1 MSDLITPDLVLLDR
15 DLGGCTDSVIREL
28 AATVHRQ
35 GRARDADS
43 LAADALARE
52 AKNATGIPGG
62 IGIPHCRSEAVT
74 RATLVMA
81 RLAPPVDFG
90 AKDGPADVVFFI
102 AAPAGADQEHLKLL
116 SKLARS
122 LMKKPFVASLRAATT
137 PEEVVGIVDGALG
150 LGPVP
155 DDAARPAAG
164 GADPAAGGT
173 TTGASGSSAAT
184 APGTASSGTVA
195 SGTASSAPGTGGG
208 TSAAGADD
216 ASGETG
222 AAPLAEDP
230 QSPSTGAPGADPGTA
245 ASAGAVGGAAAA
257 SFVANG
263 SPEDR
268 TAGTGG
274 EQRGPRRLVAVTA
287 CPTGIAHTYMAADA
301 LANTAQE
308 MGVELQ
314 VETQGS
320 SGATR
325 LDPQV
330 IAKAE
335 AVIFA
340 TDVDV
345 RERTRFAGLPYIASA
360 VKRGIDEPREMIE
373 EALAAA
379 EDPRAPRVTGDG
391 TDTADALTGSEG
403 WGTRIRKAVMTGV
416 SYMIPF
422 VAAGG
427 LLMAIAFMI
436 ADPVEVAQQ
445 ADHILQSATLGNL
458 GDVSLS
464 MYLGAVLFK
473 IGNLAMSLLVPALAG
488 YIAYGLADRP
498 GIAPGFAAGLVA
510 NFMGAGFIGGIVGGL
525 LAGLCAYWLSLP
537 RLPRWLGSLMP
548 VVIIPL
554 LASLFAGGLLFLV
567 VGGPI
572 AAFMTWLTGLLSGM
586 SGASAV
592 ALGAVLGLMMCS
604 DLGGP
609 INKVAYSFAVAGLGT
624 ATATNSAPQEIMAA
638 VIAAG
643 MVPPLGLAL
652 ASTVLGRKYF
662 TAAERENGKT
672 SWLLGASFISE
683 GAIPFAAADPL
694 RVIPASM
701 VGGVVTGAMSMAFGV
716 ASAAPHGGVFILPV
730 IHGPGA
736 FLLSVVVGTLIT
748 GVLVTLLKRVGR
760 AKEHAG
766 EIPGVPQTQQ
776 SVGA

>member
-1 MSDLITPDLVLLDR
+1 MSDLITPELVLLDR
-15 DLGGCTDSVIREL
+15 DLGGSTDSAIREL
-28 AATVHRQ
+28 AATVHRE

-74 RATLVMA
+74 QATLVMA
-81 RLAPPVDFG
+81 RLAPAVDFG
-90 AKDGPADVVFFI
+90 AKDGPADIVFFI

-122 LMKKPFVASLRAATT
+122 LMKKPFVAALRAAGS

-150 LGPVP
+150 LSPVP
-155 DDAARPAAG
+155 DDAAARSGAAGTAPAAASDSVASATG
-164 GADPAAGGT
+164 TRAAGEAAGSERGT
-173 TTGASGSSAAT
+173 ASGSGHGARAEGSAPSGATAAGVAGAAGAAT
-184 APGTASSGTVA
+184 GGAAVGSPAGVGGA
-195 SGTASSAPGTGGG
+195 TASSARPG
-208 TSAAGADD
+208 D
-216 ASGETG
+216 
-222 AAPLAEDP
+222 
-230 QSPSTGAPGADPGTA
+230 
-245 ASAGAVGGAAAA
+245 GAAAA
-257 SFVANG
+257 A
-263 SPEDR
+263 P
-268 TAGTGG
+268 GTGTRPG
-274 EQRGPRRLVAVTA
+274 DAERGPRRLVAVTA
-287 CPTGIAHTYMAADA
+287 CPTGIAHTYMAADS
-301 LANTAQE
+301 LTNTAEE
-308 MGVELQ
+308 MGVDLQ

-330 IAKAE
+330 IAGAE

-360 VKRGIDEPREMIE
+360 VKRGIDEPREMIQ

-379 EDPRAPRVTGDG
+379 DDPHAPKVTGDG
-391 TDTADALTGSEG
+391 TEAAAALTGSEG

-436 ADPVEVAQQ
+436 ADPVLVAKE
-445 ADHILQSATLGNL
+445 ADNILKTATLGDL
-458 GDVSLS
+458 GDVSLG

-473 IGNLAMSLLVPALAG
+473 IGNLAISLLVPALAG

-525 LAGLCAYWLSLP
+525 LAGVCAYWLTLP

-554 LASLFAGGLLFLV
+554 LASLFAGGLLLLLI
-567 VGGPI
+567 GGPI

-609 INKVAYSFAVAGLGT
+609 INKVAYSFAVAGLGAAT
-624 ATATNSAPQEIMAA
+624 ATATAPQEIMAT

-701 VGGVVTGAMSMAFGV
+701 VGGVVTGAMTMAFGV
-716 ASAAPHGGVFILPV
+716 TSPAPHGGFFILPV
-730 IHGPGA
+730 VDGRIA
-736 FLLSVVVGTLIT
+736 FIGSVLVGTVIT
-748 GVLVTLLKRVGR
+748 AVLVTLLKRVGGVEKR
-760 AKEHAG
+760 VG
-766 EIPGVPQTQQ
+766 EVPGIPQTQQ
-776 SVGA
+776 SVEA

>member
-1 MSDLITPDLVLLDR
+1 MSDLINTGLVLLDR
-15 DLGGCTDSVIREL
+15 DLGGSTDSVIRAL
-28 AATVHRQ
+28 AATVHAE
-35 GRARDADS
+35 GRAEDTDS

-74 RATLVMA
+74 QATLVMA
-81 RLAPPVDFG
+81 RLAPAVDFG
-90 AKDGPADVVFFI
+90 AKDGPADIVFFI

-122 LMKKPFVASLRAATT
+122 LMKKPFVASLRAAQS
-137 PEEVVGIVDGALG
+137 PQEVVDIVDRALG
-150 LGPVP
+150 LAPP
-155 DDAARPAAG
+155 ADDAAPATAAGTSGEGAAAAQGTGAPAAAG
-164 GADPAAGGT
+164 STAAAAAGT
-173 TTGASGSSAAT
+173 PATGAAGTSAVGSNAAGTSGA
-184 APGTASSGTVA
+184 
-195 SGTASSAPGTGGG
+195 G
-208 TSAAGADD
+208 TSAAGTA
-216 ASGETG
+216 AETG
-222 AAPLAEDP
+222 TAPA
-230 QSPSTGAPGADPGTA
+230 
-245 ASAGAVGGAAAA
+245 
-257 SFVANG
+257 
-263 SPEDR
+263 
-268 TAGTGG
+268 
-274 EQRGPRRLVAVTA
+274 GPRHIVAVTA

-301 LANTAQE
+301 LTNAAEE
-308 MGVELQ
+308 MGVDLQ

-325 LDPQV
+325 LDAAV
-330 IAKAE
+330 IASAE

-379 EDPRAPRVTGDG
+379 DDPRAPKVTGDG
-391 TDTADALTGSEG
+391 SDAAAAVTGSEG
-403 WGTRIRKAVMTGV
+403 WGSRIRKAVMTGV

-436 ADPVEVAQQ
+436 ADPVLVAQQ
-445 ADHILQSATLGNL
+445 ADDILGTATLGNL

-473 IGNLAMSLLVPALAG
+473 IGNLAISLLVPALAG

-525 LAGLCAYWLSLP
+525 LAGLCAYWLTLP
-537 RLPRWLGSLMP
+537 KLPRWLGSLMP

-567 VGGPI
+567 IGGPI
-572 AAFMTWLTGLLSGM
+572 AMFMTWLTSVLAGM

-592 ALGAVLGLMMCS
+592 TLGAVLGLMMCS

-609 INKVAYSFAVAGLGT
+609 INKVAYSFAVAGLGA
-624 ATATNSAPQEIMAA
+624 ATATNTAPQEIMAT
-638 VIAAG
+638 VIASG

-652 ASTVLGRKYF
+652 ASTVLGRRYF

-701 VGGVVTGAMSMAFGV
+701 LGGVVTGAMTMAFGV
-716 ASAAPHGGVFILPV
+716 TSAAPHGGIWILPV
-730 IHGPGA
+730 IDGRLA
-736 FLLSVVVGTLIT
+736 FVASILVGTVIT
-748 GVLVTLLKRVGR
+748 GVVVTVLKRFGHVEKSVG
-760 AKEHAG
+760 EV
-766 EIPGVPQTQQ
+766 PGVPQTKQT
-776 SVGA
+776 VEV

>member
-1 MSDLITPDLVLLDR
+1 MSDLINTGLVLLDR
-15 DLGGCTDSVIREL
+15 DLGGSTDSVIRAL
-28 AATVHRQ
+28 AATVHAE
-35 GRARDADS
+35 GRAEDTDS

-74 RATLVMA
+74 QATLVMA
-81 RLAPPVDFG
+81 RLAPAVDFG
-90 AKDGPADVVFFI
+90 AKDGPADIVFFI

-122 LMKKPFVASLRAATT
+122 LMKKPFVASLRAAQS
-137 PEEVVGIVDGALG
+137 PQEIVDIVDRALG
-150 LGPVP
+150 LAPP
-155 DDAARPAAG
+155 ADDAA
-164 GADPAAGGT
+164 
-173 TTGASGSSAAT
+173 AAT
-184 APGTASSGTVA
+184 AAGTSGEGA
-195 SGTASSAPGTGGG
+195 AAAQGTGAPAAAGSTAAAAAGTPATGAAGTSAVGSNAAGTSGAG
-208 TSAAGADD
+208 TSAAG
-216 ASGETG
+216 
-222 AAPLAEDP
+222 
-230 QSPSTGAPGADPGTA
+230 TA
-245 ASAGAVGGAAAA
+245 AAGTGAAAA
-257 SFVANG
+257 ETG
-263 SPEDR
+263 
-268 TAGTGG
+268 TAPA
-274 EQRGPRRLVAVTA
+274 GPRHIVAVTA

-301 LANTAQE
+301 LTNAAEE
-308 MGVELQ
+308 MGVDLQ

-325 LDPQV
+325 LDAAV
-330 IAKAE
+330 IASAE

-379 EDPRAPRVTGDG
+379 DDPRAPKVTGDG
-391 TDTADALTGSEG
+391 SDAAAAVTGSEG
-403 WGTRIRKAVMTGV
+403 WGSRIRKAVMTGV

-436 ADPVEVAQQ
+436 ADPVLVAQQ
-445 ADHILQSATLGNL
+445 ADDILGTATLGNL

-473 IGNLAMSLLVPALAG
+473 IGNLAISLLVPALAG

-525 LAGLCAYWLSLP
+525 LAGLCAYWLTLP
-537 RLPRWLGSLMP
+537 KLPRWLGSLMP

-567 VGGPI
+567 IGGPI
-572 AAFMTWLTGLLSGM
+572 AMFMTWLTSVLAGM

-592 ALGAVLGLMMCS
+592 TLGAVLGLMMCS

-609 INKVAYSFAVAGLGT
+609 INKVAYSFAVAGLGA
-624 ATATNSAPQEIMAA
+624 ATATNTAPQEIMAT
-638 VIAAG
+638 VIASG

-652 ASTVLGRKYF
+652 ASTVLGRRYF

-701 VGGVVTGAMSMAFGV
+701 LGGVVTGAMTMAFGV
-716 ASAAPHGGVFILPV
+716 TSAAPHGGIWILPV
-730 IHGPGA
+730 IDGRLA
-736 FLLSVVVGTLIT
+736 FVASILVGTVIT
-748 GVLVTLLKRVGR
+748 GVVVTVLKRFGHVEKSVG
-760 AKEHAG
+760 EV
-766 EIPGVPQTQQ
+766 PGVPQTKQT
-776 SVGA
+776 VEV

>member
-1 MSDLITPDLVLLDR
+1 MSDLINTGLVLLDR
-15 DLGGCTDSVIREL
+15 DLGGSTDSVIRAL
-28 AATVHRQ
+28 AATVHAE
-35 GRARDADS
+35 GRAEDTDS

-74 RATLVMA
+74 QATLVMA
-81 RLAPPVDFG
+81 RLAPAVDFG
-90 AKDGPADVVFFI
+90 AKDGPADIVFFI

-122 LMKKPFVASLRAATT
+122 LMKKPFVASLRAAQS
-137 PEEVVGIVDGALG
+137 PQEIVDIVDRALG
-150 LGPVP
+150 LAPP
-155 DDAARPAAG
+155 ADDAA
-164 GADPAAGGT
+164 
-173 TTGASGSSAAT
+173 AAT
-184 APGTASSGTVA
+184 AADTSGEGA
-195 SGTASSAPGTGGG
+195 AAAQGTGAPAAAGSTAAAAAGTPATGAAGTSAVGSNAAGTSGAG
-208 TSAAGADD
+208 TSAAG
-216 ASGETG
+216 
-222 AAPLAEDP
+222 
-230 QSPSTGAPGADPGTA
+230 TA
-245 ASAGAVGGAAAA
+245 AAGTGAAAA
-257 SFVANG
+257 ETG
-263 SPEDR
+263 
-268 TAGTGG
+268 TAPA
-274 EQRGPRRLVAVTA
+274 GPRHIVAVTA

-301 LANTAQE
+301 LTNAAEE
-308 MGVELQ
+308 MGVDLQ

-325 LDPQV
+325 LDAQV
-330 IAKAE
+330 IAQAE

-379 EDPRAPRVTGDG
+379 DDPRAPKVTGDG
-391 TDTADALTGSEG
+391 SDAAAAVTGSEG
-403 WGTRIRKAVMTGV
+403 WGSRIRKAVMTGV

-436 ADPVEVAQQ
+436 ADPVLVAQQ
-445 ADHILQSATLGNL
+445 ADDILGTATLGNL

-473 IGNLAMSLLVPALAG
+473 IGNLAISLLVPALAG

-525 LAGLCAYWLSLP
+525 LAGLCAYWLTLP
-537 RLPRWLGSLMP
+537 KLPRWLGSLMP

-567 VGGPI
+567 IGGPI
-572 AAFMTWLTGLLSGM
+572 AMFMTWLTSVLAGM

-592 ALGAVLGLMMCS
+592 TLGAVLGLMMCS

-609 INKVAYSFAVAGLGT
+609 INKVAYSFAVAGLGA
-624 ATATNSAPQEIMAA
+624 ATATNTAPQEIMAT
-638 VIAAG
+638 VIASG

-652 ASTVLGRKYF
+652 ASTVLGRRYF

-701 VGGVVTGAMSMAFGV
+701 LGGVVTGAMTMAFGV
-716 ASAAPHGGVFILPV
+716 TSAAPHGGIWILPV
-730 IHGPGA
+730 IDGRLA
-736 FLLSVVVGTLIT
+736 FVASILVGTVIT
-748 GVLVTLLKRVGR
+748 GVVVTVLKRFGHVEKSVG
-760 AKEHAG
+760 EV
-766 EIPGVPQTQQ
+766 PGVPQTKQT
-776 SVGA
+776 VEV

>member
-15 DLGGCTDSVIREL
+15 DLGGSTDSVIREL

-122 LMKKPFVASLRAATT
+122 LMKKPFVASLRAAAT

-155 DDAARPAAG
+155 DDASRPAAG

-195 SGTASSAPGTGGG
+195 SGTASSAPL
-208 TSAAGADD
+208 AG
-216 ASGETG
+216 
-222 AAPLAEDP
+222 DP

-330 IAKAE
+330 IAQAE

-403 WGTRIRKAVMTGV
+403 WGSRIRKAVMTGV

-436 ADPVEVAQQ
+436 ADPVLVAQQ
-445 ADHILQSATLGNL
+445 ADDILGTATLGNL
-458 GDVSLS
+458 GDVSLG

-473 IGNLAMSLLVPALAG
+473 IGNLAISLLVPALAG

-525 LAGLCAYWLSLP
+525 LAGLCAYWLTLP
-537 RLPRWLGSLMP
+537 KLPRWLGSLMP

-567 VGGPI
+567 IGGPI
-572 AAFMTWLTGLLSGM
+572 AMFMTWLTSVLAGM

-592 ALGAVLGLMMCS
+592 TLGAVLGLMMCS

-609 INKVAYSFAVAGLGT
+609 INKVAYSFAVAGLGA
-624 ATATNSAPQEIMAA
+624 ATATNTAPQEIMAT
-638 VIAAG
+638 VIASG

-652 ASTVLGRKYF
+652 ASTVLGRRYF

-701 VGGVVTGAMSMAFGV
+701 LGGVVTGAMTMAFGV
-716 ASAAPHGGVFILPV
+716 TSAAPHGGIWILPV
-730 IHGPGA
+730 IDGRLA
-736 FLLSVVVGTLIT
+736 FVASILVGTVIT
-748 GVLVTLLKRVGR
+748 GVVVTVLKRFGHVEKSVG
-760 AKEHAG
+760 EV
-766 EIPGVPQTQQ
+766 PGVPQTKQT
-776 SVGA
+776 VEV

>member
-15 DLGGCTDSVIREL
+15 DLGGSTDSVIREL

-122 LMKKPFVASLRAATT
+122 LMKKPFVASLRAAAT

-155 DDAARPAAG
+155 DDASRPAAG
-164 GADPAAGGT
+164 GADPAAGG

-195 SGTASSAPGTGGG
+195 SGTASSAPL
-208 TSAAGADD
+208 AG
-216 ASGETG
+216 
-222 AAPLAEDP
+222 DP

-330 IAKAE
+330 IAQAE

-445 ADHILQSATLGNL
+445 ADHILQSATPGNL

-473 IGNLAMSLLVPALAG
+473 TGNLAMSLLVPALAG

>member
-15 DLGGCTDSVIREL
+15 DLGGSTDSVIREL

-122 LMKKPFVASLRAATT
+122 LMKKPFVASLRAAAT

-155 DDAARPAAG
+155 DDASRPAAG

-195 SGTASSAPGTGGG
+195 SGTASSAPL
-208 TSAAGADD
+208 AG
-216 ASGETG
+216 
-222 AAPLAEDP
+222 DP

-330 IAKAE
+330 IAQAE

-403 WGTRIRKAVMTGV
+403 WGSRIRKAVMTGV

-436 ADPVEVAQQ
+436 ADPVLVAQQ
-445 ADHILQSATLGNL
+445 ADDILGTATLGNL
-458 GDVSLS
+458 GDVSLG

-473 IGNLAMSLLVPALAG
+473 IGNLAISLLVPALAG

-525 LAGLCAYWLSLP
+525 LAGLCAYWLTLP
-537 RLPRWLGSLMP
+537 KLPRWLGSLMP

-567 VGGPI
+567 IGGPI
-572 AAFMTWLTGLLSGM
+572 AMFMTWLTSVLAGM

-592 ALGAVLGLMMCS
+592 TLGAVLGLMMCS

-609 INKVAYSFAVAGLGT
+609 INKVAYSFAVAGLGA
-624 ATATNSAPQEIMAA
+624 ATATNTAPQEIMAT
-638 VIAAG
+638 VIASG

-701 VGGVVTGAMSMAFGV
+701 LGGVVTGAMTMAFGV
-716 ASAAPHGGVFILPV
+716 TSAAPHGGIWILPV
-730 IHGPGA
+730 IDGRLA
-736 FLLSVVVGTLIT
+736 FVASILVGTVIT
-748 GVLVTLLKRVGR
+748 GVVVTVLKRFGHVEKSVG
-760 AKEHAG
+760 EV
-766 EIPGVPQTQQ
+766 PGVPQTKQT
-776 SVGA
+776 VEV

>member
-15 DLGGCTDSVIREL
+15 DLGGSTDSVIREL

-52 AKNATGIPGG
+52 AKNDTGIPGG

-122 LMKKPFVASLRAATT
+122 LMKKPFVASLRAAAT

-155 DDAARPAAG
+155 DDASRPAAG

-195 SGTASSAPGTGGG
+195 SGTASSAPL
-208 TSAAGADD
+208 AG
-216 ASGETG
+216 
-222 AAPLAEDP
+222 DP

-330 IAKAE
+330 IAQAE

-373 EALAAA
+373 EALAAVD
-379 EDPRAPRVTGDG
+379 DPRAPKVTGDG
-391 TDTADALTGSEG
+391 SDAAAAVTGSEG
-403 WGTRIRKAVMTGV
+403 WGSRIRKAVMTGV

-436 ADPVEVAQQ
+436 ADPVLVAQQ
-445 ADHILQSATLGNL
+445 ADDILGTATLGNL
-458 GDVSLS
+458 GDVSLG

-473 IGNLAMSLLVPALAG
+473 IGNLAISLLVPALAG

-525 LAGLCAYWLSLP
+525 LAGLCAYWLTLP
-537 RLPRWLGSLMP
+537 KLPRWLGSLMP

-567 VGGPI
+567 IGGPI
-572 AAFMTWLTGLLSGM
+572 AMFMTWLTSVLAGM

-592 ALGAVLGLMMCS
+592 TLGAVLGLMMCS

-609 INKVAYSFAVAGLGT
+609 INKVAYSFAVAGLGA
-624 ATATNSAPQEIMAA
+624 ATATNTAPQEIMAT
-638 VIAAG
+638 VIASG

-652 ASTVLGRKYF
+652 ASTVLGRRYF

-701 VGGVVTGAMSMAFGV
+701 LGGVVTGAMTMAFGV
-716 ASAAPHGGVFILPV
+716 TSAAPHGGIWILPV
-730 IHGPGA
+730 IDGRLA
-736 FLLSVVVGTLIT
+736 FVASILVGTVIT
-748 GVLVTLLKRVGR
+748 GVVVTVLKRFGHVEKSVG
-760 AKEHAG
+760 EV
-766 EIPGVPQTQQ
+766 PGVPQTKQT
-776 SVGA
+776 VEV

>member
-1 MSDLITPDLVLLDR
+1 MSDLINTGLVLLDR
-15 DLGGCTDSVIREL
+15 DLGGSTDSVIRAL
-28 AATVHRQ
+28 AATVHAE
-35 GRARDADS
+35 GRAKDTDS

-74 RATLVMA
+74 QATLVMA
-81 RLAPPVDFG
+81 RLAPAVDFG
-90 AKDGPADVVFFI
+90 AKDGPADIVFFI

-122 LMKKPFVASLRAATT
+122 LMKKPFVASLRAAQS
-137 PEEVVGIVDGALG
+137 PQEVVDIVDRALG
-150 LGPVP
+150 LAPP
-155 DDAARPAAG
+155 ADDAAPATAAGTSGEGAAAAQGTGAPAAAG
-164 GADPAAGGT
+164 STAAAAAGT
-173 TTGASGSSAAT
+173 PATGAAGTSAVGSNAAGTSGA
-184 APGTASSGTVA
+184 
-195 SGTASSAPGTGGG
+195 G
-208 TSAAGADD
+208 TSAAG
-216 ASGETG
+216 
-222 AAPLAEDP
+222 
-230 QSPSTGAPGADPGTA
+230 TA
-245 ASAGAVGGAAAA
+245 AAGTGAAAA
-257 SFVANG
+257 ETG
-263 SPEDR
+263 
-268 TAGTGG
+268 TAPA
-274 EQRGPRRLVAVTA
+274 GPRHIVAVTA

-301 LANTAQE
+301 LSNTAEE
-308 MGVELQ
+308 MGVDLQ

-325 LDPQV
+325 LNPAV
-330 IAKAE
+330 IASAE

-379 EDPRAPRVTGDG
+379 DDPRAPKVTGDG
-391 TDTADALTGSEG
+391 SDAAAAVTGSEG
-403 WGTRIRKAVMTGV
+403 WGSRIRKAVMTGV

-436 ADPVEVAQQ
+436 ADPVLVAQQ
-445 ADHILQSATLGNL
+445 ADDILGTATLGNL
-458 GDVSLS
+458 GDVSLG

-473 IGNLAMSLLVPALAG
+473 IGNLAISLLVPALAG

-525 LAGLCAYWLSLP
+525 LAGLCAYWLTLP
-537 RLPRWLGSLMP
+537 KLPRWLGSLMP

-567 VGGPI
+567 IGGPI
-572 AAFMTWLTGLLSGM
+572 AMFMTWLTSVLAGM

-592 ALGAVLGLMMCS
+592 TLGAVLGLMMCS

-609 INKVAYSFAVAGLGT
+609 INKVAYSFAVAGLGA
-624 ATATNSAPQEIMAA
+624 ATATNTAPQEIMAT
-638 VIAAG
+638 VIASG

-701 VGGVVTGAMSMAFGV
+701 LGGVVTGAMTMAFGV
-716 ASAAPHGGVFILPV
+716 TSAAPHGGIWILPV
-730 IHGPGA
+730 IDGRLA
-736 FLLSVVVGTLIT
+736 FVASILVGTVIT
-748 GVLVTLLKRVGR
+748 GVVVTVLKRFGHVEKSVG
-760 AKEHAG
+760 EV
-766 EIPGVPQTQQ
+766 PGVPQTKQT
-776 SVGA
+776 VEV

>member
-1 MSDLITPDLVLLDR
+1 MSDLINTGLVLLDR
-15 DLGGCTDSVIREL
+15 DLGGSTDSVIRAL
-28 AATVHRQ
+28 AATVHAE
-35 GRARDADS
+35 GRAKDTDS

-74 RATLVMA
+74 QATLVMA
-81 RLAPPVDFG
+81 RLAPAVDFG
-90 AKDGPADVVFFI
+90 AKDGPADIVFFI

-122 LMKKPFVASLRAATT
+122 LMKKPFVASLRAAQS
-137 PEEVVGIVDGALG
+137 PQEVVDIVDRALG
-150 LGPVP
+150 LAPP
-155 DDAARPAAG
+155 ADDAAPATAAGTSGEGAAAAQGTGAPAAAG
-164 GADPAAGGT
+164 STAAAAAGT
-173 TTGASGSSAAT
+173 PATGAAGTSAVGSNAAGTSGA
-184 APGTASSGTVA
+184 
-195 SGTASSAPGTGGG
+195 G
-208 TSAAGADD
+208 TSAAG
-216 ASGETG
+216 
-222 AAPLAEDP
+222 
-230 QSPSTGAPGADPGTA
+230 TA
-245 ASAGAVGGAAAA
+245 AAGTGAAAA
-257 SFVANG
+257 ETG
-263 SPEDR
+263 
-268 TAGTGG
+268 TAPA
-274 EQRGPRRLVAVTA
+274 GPRHIVAVTA

-301 LANTAQE
+301 LTNAAEE
-308 MGVELQ
+308 MGVDLQ

-325 LDPQV
+325 LNPAV
-330 IAKAE
+330 IASAE

-379 EDPRAPRVTGDG
+379 DDPRAPKVTGDG
-391 TDTADALTGSEG
+391 TDAAAAVTGSEG
-403 WGTRIRKAVMTGV
+403 WGSRIRKAVMTGV

-436 ADPVEVAQQ
+436 ADPVLVAQQ
-445 ADHILQSATLGNL
+445 ADDILGTATLGNL
-458 GDVSLS
+458 GDVSLG

-473 IGNLAMSLLVPALAG
+473 IGNLAISLLVPALAG

-525 LAGLCAYWLSLP
+525 LAGLCAYWLTLP
-537 RLPRWLGSLMP
+537 KLPRWLGSLMP

-567 VGGPI
+567 IGGPI
-572 AAFMTWLTGLLSGM
+572 AMFMTWLTSVLAGM

-592 ALGAVLGLMMCS
+592 TLGAVLGLMMCS

-609 INKVAYSFAVAGLGT
+609 INKVAYSFAVAGLGA
-624 ATATNSAPQEIMAA
+624 ATATNTAPQEIMAT
-638 VIAAG
+638 VIASG

-652 ASTVLGRKYF
+652 ASTVLGRRYF

-701 VGGVVTGAMSMAFGV
+701 LGGVVTGAMTMAFGV
-716 ASAAPHGGVFILPV
+716 TSAAPHGGIWILPV
-730 IHGPGA
+730 IDGRLA
-736 FLLSVVVGTLIT
+736 FVASILVGTVIT
-748 GVLVTLLKRVGR
+748 GVVVTVLKRFGHVEKSVG
-760 AKEHAG
+760 EV
-766 EIPGVPQTQQ
+766 PGVPQTKQT
-776 SVGA
+776 VEV

>member
-15 DLGGCTDSVIREL
+15 DLGGSTDSVIREL

-122 LMKKPFVASLRAATT
+122 LMKKPFVASLRAAAT

-155 DDAARPAAG
+155 DDASRPAAG
-164 GADPAAGGT
+164 GADPAAGG

-195 SGTASSAPGTGGG
+195 SGTASSAPL
-208 TSAAGADD
+208 AG
-216 ASGETG
+216 
-222 AAPLAEDP
+222 DP
-230 QSPSTGAPGADPGTA
+230 RSPSTGAPGANPGTA

-330 IAKAE
+330 IAQAE

-473 IGNLAMSLLVPALAG
+473 TGNLAMSLLVPALAG

-609 INKVAYSFAVAGLGT
+609 INKVAYSFAVAGLG
-624 ATATNSAPQEIMAA
+624 TATNSAPQEIMAA

>member
-1 MSDLITPDLVLLDR
+1 MSDLINPGLVLLDR
-15 DLGGCTDSVIREL
+15 DLGESTESVIRAL
-28 AATVHRQ
+28 AATVHRE
-35 GRARDADS
+35 GRASTADS

-74 RATLVMA
+74 QATLVMA
-81 RLAPPVDFG
+81 RLAPAVDFG
-90 AKDGPADVVFFI
+90 AKDGPADIVFFI

-122 LMKKPFVASLRAATT
+122 LMKKPFVASLRAAQS
-137 PEEVVGIVDGALG
+137 PEEVVDIVDTALG
-150 LGPVP
+150 LAPQP
-155 DDAARPAAG
+155 DDAAAA
-164 GADPAAGGT
+164 PTAATGT
-173 TTGASGSSAAT
+173 AATGSSAAT
-184 APGTASSGTVA
+184 GPAA
-195 SGTASSAPGTGGG
+195 TGADG
-208 TSAAGADD
+208 SAA
-216 ASGETG
+216 TG
-222 AAPLAEDP
+222 
-230 QSPSTGAPGADPGTA
+230 T
-245 ASAGAVGGAAAA
+245 GGAAAGAAVAGA
-257 SFVANG
+257 SGATAASN
-263 SPEDR
+263 
-268 TAGTGG
+268 AGTQAPTGTHAPLTESATSTAPDDAG
-274 EQRGPRRLVAVTA
+274 ARGPRRLVAVTA

-308 MGVELQ
+308 MGVDLQ

-325 LDPQV
+325 LDPAV
-330 IAKAE
+330 IGQAE

-345 RERTRFAGLPYIASA
+345 RERSRFAGLPYIASA
-360 VKRGIDEPREMIE
+360 VKRGIDEPREMIQ
-373 EALAAA
+373 EALEAAD
-379 EDPRAPRVTGDG
+379 DPQAPKVTGDG
-391 TDTADALTGSEG
+391 GEISAAVTGSEG

-436 ADPVEVAQQ
+436 ADPVLVAQQ
-445 ADHILQSATLGNL
+445 ADDILATTTLGNL
-458 GDVSLS
+458 GDVSLA

-473 IGNLAMSLLVPALAG
+473 TGNLAISLLVPALAG

-525 LAGLCAYWLSLP
+525 LAGICAYWLTLP

-554 LASLFAGGLLFLV
+554 LATLFAGGLLFLLI
-567 VGGPI
+567 GGPI
-572 AAFMTWLTGLLSGM
+572 AAFMTWLTSLLAGM
-586 SGASAV
+586 SDASAV

-609 INKVAYSFAVAGLGT
+609 INKVAYSFAVAGLGA
-624 ATATNSAPQEIMAA
+624 ATVTNTAPQEIMAT

-643 MVPPLGLAL
+643 MVPPLGMAL

-662 TAAERENGKT
+662 SAAERENGKT

-701 VGGVVTGAMSMAFGV
+701 AGGVITGALTMAWGV
-716 ASAAPHGGVFILPV
+716 TSAAPHGGIWILPV
-730 IHGPGA
+730 VDGRWGFVAAILAGT
-736 FLLSVVVGTLIT
+736 VVTA
-748 GVLVTLLKRVGR
+748 VLVTLFKRIGNVQKHVG
-760 AKEHAG
+760 EV
-766 EIPGVPQTQQ
+766 PGVPQTQQ
-776 SVGA
+776 TVEV

>member
-15 DLGGCTDSVIREL
+15 DLGGSTDSVIREL

-184 APGTASSGTVA
+184 APGTA
-195 SGTASSAPGTGGG
+195 
-208 TSAAGADD
+208 
-216 ASGETG
+216 
-222 AAPLAEDP
+222 
-230 QSPSTGAPGADPGTA
+230 

-330 IAKAE
+330 IAQAE

-445 ADHILQSATLGNL
+445 ADHILQTATLGNL

-473 IGNLAMSLLVPALAG
+473 TGNLAMSLLVPALAG

>member
-1 MSDLITPDLVLLDR
+1 MSDLINTGLVLLDR
-15 DLGGCTDSVIREL
+15 DLGGSTDSVIRAL
-28 AATVHRQ
+28 AATVHAE
-35 GRARDADS
+35 GRAKDTDS

-74 RATLVMA
+74 QATLVMA
-81 RLAPPVDFG
+81 RLAPAVDFG
-90 AKDGPADVVFFI
+90 AKDGPADIVFFI

-122 LMKKPFVASLRAATT
+122 LMKKPFVASLRAAQS
-137 PEEVVGIVDGALG
+137 PQEVVDIVDRALG
-150 LGPVP
+150 LAPP
-155 DDAARPAAG
+155 ADDAAPATAAGTSGEGAAAAQGTGAPAAAG
-164 GADPAAGGT
+164 STAAAAAGT
-173 TTGASGSSAAT
+173 PATGAAGTSAVGSNAAGTSGA
-184 APGTASSGTVA
+184 
-195 SGTASSAPGTGGG
+195 G
-208 TSAAGADD
+208 TSAAG
-216 ASGETG
+216 
-222 AAPLAEDP
+222 
-230 QSPSTGAPGADPGTA
+230 TA
-245 ASAGAVGGAAAA
+245 AAGTGAAAA
-257 SFVANG
+257 ETG
-263 SPEDR
+263 
-268 TAGTGG
+268 TAPA
-274 EQRGPRRLVAVTA
+274 GPRHIVAVTA

-301 LANTAQE
+301 LSNTAEE
-308 MGVELQ
+308 MGVDLQ

-325 LDPQV
+325 LNPAV
-330 IAKAE
+330 IASAE

-379 EDPRAPRVTGDG
+379 DDPRAPKVTGDG
-391 TDTADALTGSEG
+391 TDAAAAVTGSEG
-403 WGTRIRKAVMTGV
+403 WGSRIRKAVMTGV

-436 ADPVEVAQQ
+436 ADPVLVAQQ
-445 ADHILQSATLGNL
+445 ADDILGTATLGNL
-458 GDVSLS
+458 GDVSLG

-473 IGNLAMSLLVPALAG
+473 IGNLAISLLVPALAG

-525 LAGLCAYWLSLP
+525 LAGLCAYWLTLP
-537 RLPRWLGSLMP
+537 KLPRWLGSLMP

-567 VGGPI
+567 IGGPI
-572 AAFMTWLTGLLSGM
+572 AMFMTWLTSVLAGM

-592 ALGAVLGLMMCS
+592 TLGAVLGLMMCS

-609 INKVAYSFAVAGLGT
+609 INKVAYSFAVAGLGA
-624 ATATNSAPQEIMAA
+624 ATATNTAPQEIMAT
-638 VIAAG
+638 VIASG

-652 ASTVLGRKYF
+652 ASTVLGRRYF

-701 VGGVVTGAMSMAFGV
+701 LGGVVTGAMTMAFGV
-716 ASAAPHGGVFILPV
+716 TSAAPHGGIWILPV
-730 IHGPGA
+730 IDGRLA
-736 FLLSVVVGTLIT
+736 FVASILVGTVIT
-748 GVLVTLLKRVGR
+748 GVVVTVLKRFGHVEKSVG
-760 AKEHAG
+760 EV
-766 EIPGVPQTQQ
+766 PGVPQTKQT
-776 SVGA
+776 VEV

>member
-1 MSDLITPDLVLLDR
+1 MSDLINPGLVLLDR
-15 DLGGCTDSVIREL
+15 DLGGSTDSVIRAL
-28 AATVHRQ
+28 AATVHAE
-35 GRARDADS
+35 GRARDTDS

-74 RATLVMA
+74 EATLVMA
-81 RLAPPVDFG
+81 RLARAVDFG
-90 AKDGPADVVFFI
+90 AKDGPADIVFFI

-122 LMKKPFVASLRAATT
+122 LMKKPFVASLRAAQT
-137 PEEVVGIVDGALG
+137 PQEVVDIVDRALG
-150 LGPVP
+150 LAPPAEEASADTTASTAGSG
-155 DDAARPAAG
+155 DAAGSAGSTAAG
-164 GADPAAGGT
+164 TAQAGAGAAAG
-173 TTGASGSSAAT
+173 
-184 APGTASSGTVA
+184 
-195 SGTASSAPGTGGG
+195 
-208 TSAAGADD
+208 
-216 ASGETG
+216 TG
-222 AAPLAEDP
+222 AAAGVA
-230 QSPSTGAPGADPGTA
+230 GAGAAAGTA
-245 ASAGAVGGAAAA
+245 ASAGETATTAVPDTAAAA
-257 SFVANG
+257 S
-263 SPEDR
+263 
-268 TAGTGG
+268 GT
-274 EQRGPRRLVAVTA
+274 RRLVAVTA

-301 LANTAQE
+301 LTNTAEE
-308 MGVELQ
+308 MGVDLQ

-325 LDPQV
+325 LDPKV
-330 IAKAE
+330 IADAE

-345 RERTRFAGLPYIASA
+345 RDRSRFAGLPYIASA
-360 VKRGIDEPREMIE
+360 VKRGIDEPREMIQ
-373 EALAAA
+373 EAIAAA
-379 EDPRAPRVTGDG
+379 DDPRAPQVIGDG
-391 TDTADALTGSEG
+391 SQADAGMTGSEG

-427 LLMAIAFMI
+427 LLMAIAFII
-436 ADPVEVAQQ
+436 ADPVRVAQQ
-445 ADHILQSATLGNL
+445 ADDILGTVTLGNL

-473 IGNLAMSLLVPALAG
+473 IGNLSMSLLVPALAG

-498 GIAPGFAAGLVA
+498 GIAPGFTAGLVA

-525 LAGLCAYWLSLP
+525 LAGLCAYWLTLP
-537 RLPRWLGSLMP
+537 KLPRWLGSLMP

-554 LASLFAGGLLFLV
+554 LASLFAGGLLLLFI
-567 VGGPI
+567 GGPI

-609 INKVAYSFAVAGLGT
+609 INKVAYSFAVAGLGA
-624 ATATNSAPQEIMAA
+624 ATATNTAPQEIMAA
-638 VIAAG
+638 VIASG
-643 MVPPLGLAL
+643 MVAPLGLAL

-694 RVIPASM
+694 RVIPSTM
-701 VGGVVTGAMSMAFGV
+701 LGGAVTGALCMAFGV
-716 ASAAPHGGVFILPV
+716 TSAAPHGGIWILPV
-730 IHGPGA
+730 IGNPLA
-736 FLLSVVVGTLIT
+736 FVASILVGTVVT
-748 GVLVTLLKRVGR
+748 GVVVTLLKRVGNVKQHV
-760 AKEHAG
+760 ADV
-766 EIPGVPQTQQ
+766 PGVPQTKQT
-776 SVGA
+776 VEA

>member
-1 MSDLITPDLVLLDR
+1 MSDLINTGLVLLDR
-15 DLGGCTDSVIREL
+15 DLGGSTDSVIRAL
-28 AATVHRQ
+28 AATVHAE
-35 GRARDADS
+35 GRAKDTDS

-74 RATLVMA
+74 QATLVMA
-81 RLAPPVDFG
+81 RLAPAVDFG
-90 AKDGPADVVFFI
+90 AKDGPADIVFFI

-122 LMKKPFVASLRAATT
+122 LMKKPFVASLRAAQS
-137 PEEVVGIVDGALG
+137 PQEVVDIVDRALG
-150 LGPVP
+150 LAPP
-155 DDAARPAAG
+155 ADDAAPATAAGTSGEGAAAAQGTGAPAAAG
-164 GADPAAGGT
+164 STAAAAAGT
-173 TTGASGSSAAT
+173 PATGAAGTSAVGSNAAGTSGA
-184 APGTASSGTVA
+184 
-195 SGTASSAPGTGGG
+195 G
-208 TSAAGADD
+208 TSAAG
-216 ASGETG
+216 
-222 AAPLAEDP
+222 
-230 QSPSTGAPGADPGTA
+230 TA
-245 ASAGAVGGAAAA
+245 AAGTGAAAA
-257 SFVANG
+257 ETG
-263 SPEDR
+263 
-268 TAGTGG
+268 TAPA
-274 EQRGPRRLVAVTA
+274 GPRHIVAVTA

-301 LANTAQE
+301 LSNTAEE
-308 MGVELQ
+308 MGVDLQ

-325 LDPQV
+325 LNPAV
-330 IAKAE
+330 IASAE

-379 EDPRAPRVTGDG
+379 DDPRAPKVTGDG
-391 TDTADALTGSEG
+391 TDAAAAVTGSEG
-403 WGTRIRKAVMTGV
+403 WGSRIRKAVMTGV

-436 ADPVEVAQQ
+436 ADPVLVAQQ
-445 ADHILQSATLGNL
+445 ADDILGTATLGNL
-458 GDVSLS
+458 GDVSLG

-473 IGNLAMSLLVPALAG
+473 IGNLAISLLVPALAG

-525 LAGLCAYWLSLP
+525 LAGLCAYWLTLP
-537 RLPRWLGSLMP
+537 KLPRWLGSLMP

-567 VGGPI
+567 IGGPI
-572 AAFMTWLTGLLSGM
+572 AMFMTWLTSVLAGM

-592 ALGAVLGLMMCS
+592 TLGAVLGLMMCS

-609 INKVAYSFAVAGLGT
+609 INKVAYSFAVAGLGA
-624 ATATNSAPQEIMAA
+624 ATATNTAPQEIMAT
-638 VIAAG
+638 VIASG

-701 VGGVVTGAMSMAFGV
+701 LGGVVTGAMTMAFGV
-716 ASAAPHGGVFILPV
+716 TSAAPHGGIWILPV
-730 IHGPGA
+730 IDGRLA
-736 FLLSVVVGTLIT
+736 FVASILVGTVIT
-748 GVLVTLLKRVGR
+748 GVVVTVLKRFGHVEKSVG
-760 AKEHAG
+760 EV
-766 EIPGVPQTQQ
+766 PGVPQTKQT
-776 SVGA
+776 VEV

>member
-1 MSDLITPDLVLLDR
+1 MSDLINTGLVLLDR
-15 DLGGCTDSVIREL
+15 DLGGSTDSVIRAL
-28 AATVHRQ
+28 AATVHAE
-35 GRARDADS
+35 GRAKDTDS

-74 RATLVMA
+74 QATLVMA
-81 RLAPPVDFG
+81 RLAPAVDFG
-90 AKDGPADVVFFI
+90 AKDGPADIVFFI

-122 LMKKPFVASLRAATT
+122 LMKKPFVASLRAAQS
-137 PEEVVGIVDGALG
+137 PQEIVDIVDRALG
-150 LGPVP
+150 LAPP
-155 DDAARPAAG
+155 ADDAA
-164 GADPAAGGT
+164 
-173 TTGASGSSAAT
+173 AAT
-184 APGTASSGTVA
+184 AAGTSGEGA
-195 SGTASSAPGTGGG
+195 AAAQGTGAPAAAGSTAAAAAGTPATGAAGISAVGSNAAGTSGAG
-208 TSAAGADD
+208 TSAAG
-216 ASGETG
+216 
-222 AAPLAEDP
+222 
-230 QSPSTGAPGADPGTA
+230 TA
-245 ASAGAVGGAAAA
+245 AAGTGAAAA
-257 SFVANG
+257 
-263 SPEDR
+263 E
-268 TAGTGG
+268 TGKAPA
-274 EQRGPRRLVAVTA
+274 GPRHIVAVTA

-301 LANTAQE
+301 LTNAAEE
-308 MGVELQ
+308 MGVDLQ

-325 LDPQV
+325 LDAAV
-330 IAKAE
+330 IASAE

-379 EDPRAPRVTGDG
+379 DDPRAPKVTGDG
-391 TDTADALTGSEG
+391 TDAAAAVTGSEG
-403 WGTRIRKAVMTGV
+403 WGSRIRKAVMTGV

-436 ADPVEVAQQ
+436 ADPVLVAQQ
-445 ADHILQSATLGNL
+445 ADDILGTATLGNL
-458 GDVSLS
+458 GDVSLG

-473 IGNLAMSLLVPALAG
+473 IGNLAISLLVPALAG

-525 LAGLCAYWLSLP
+525 LAGLCAYWLTLP
-537 RLPRWLGSLMP
+537 KLPRWLGSLMP

-567 VGGPI
+567 IGGPI
-572 AAFMTWLTGLLSGM
+572 AMFMTWLTSVLAGM

-592 ALGAVLGLMMCS
+592 TLGAVLGLMMCS

-609 INKVAYSFAVAGLGT
+609 INKVAYSFAVAGLGA
-624 ATATNSAPQEIMAA
+624 ATATNTAPQEIMAT
-638 VIAAG
+638 VIASG

-701 VGGVVTGAMSMAFGV
+701 LGGVVTGAMTMAFGV
-716 ASAAPHGGVFILPV
+716 TSAAPHGGIWILPV
-730 IHGPGA
+730 IDGRLA
-736 FLLSVVVGTLIT
+736 FVASILVGTVIT
-748 GVLVTLLKRVGR
+748 GVVVTVLKRFGHVEKSVG
-760 AKEHAG
+760 EV
-766 EIPGVPQTQQ
+766 PGVPQTKQT
-776 SVGA
+776 VEV

>member
-15 DLGGCTDSVIREL
+15 DLGGSTDSVIREL

-122 LMKKPFVASLRAATT
+122 LMKKPFVASLRAAAT

-155 DDAARPAAG
+155 DDASRPAAG

-195 SGTASSAPGTGGG
+195 SGTASSAPL
-208 TSAAGADD
+208 AG
-216 ASGETG
+216 
-222 AAPLAEDP
+222 DP

-301 LANTAQE
+301 LTNAAEE
-308 MGVELQ
+308 MGVDLQ

-325 LDPQV
+325 LDAAV
-330 IAKAE
+330 IASAE

-373 EALAAA
+373 EALAAVD
-379 EDPRAPRVTGDG
+379 DPRAPKVTGDG
-391 TDTADALTGSEG
+391 SDAAAAVTGSEG
-403 WGTRIRKAVMTGV
+403 WGSRIRKAVMTGV

-436 ADPVEVAQQ
+436 ADPVLVAQQ
-445 ADHILQSATLGNL
+445 ADDILGTATLGNL

-473 IGNLAMSLLVPALAG
+473 IGNLAISLLVPALAG

-525 LAGLCAYWLSLP
+525 LAGLCAYWLTLP
-537 RLPRWLGSLMP
+537 KLPRWLGSLMP

-567 VGGPI
+567 IGGPI
-572 AAFMTWLTGLLSGM
+572 AMFMTWLTSVLAGM

-592 ALGAVLGLMMCS
+592 TLGAVLGLMMCS

-609 INKVAYSFAVAGLGT
+609 INKVAYSFAVAGLGA
-624 ATATNSAPQEIMAA
+624 ATATNTAPQEIMAT
-638 VIAAG
+638 VIASG

-652 ASTVLGRKYF
+652 ASTVLGRRYF

-701 VGGVVTGAMSMAFGV
+701 LGGVVTGAMTMAFGV
-716 ASAAPHGGVFILPV
+716 TSAAPHGGIWILPV
-730 IHGPGA
+730 IDGRLA
-736 FLLSVVVGTLIT
+736 FVASILVGTVIT
-748 GVLVTLLKRVGR
+748 GVVVTVLKRFGHVEKRVG
-760 AKEHAG
+760 EV
-766 EIPGVPQTQQ
+766 PGVPQTNQT
-776 SVGA
+776 VEA

>member
-1 MSDLITPDLVLLDR
+1 MSDLINTGLVLLDR
-15 DLGGCTDSVIREL
+15 DLGGSTDSVIRAL
-28 AATVHRQ
+28 AATVHAE
-35 GRARDADS
+35 GRAEDTDS

-74 RATLVMA
+74 QATLVMA
-81 RLAPPVDFG
+81 RLAPAVDFG
-90 AKDGPADVVFFI
+90 AKDGPADIVFFI

-122 LMKKPFVASLRAATT
+122 LMKKPFVASLRAAQS
-137 PEEVVGIVDGALG
+137 PQEIVDIVDRALG
-150 LGPVP
+150 LAPP
-155 DDAARPAAG
+155 ADDAAAAG
-164 GADPAAGGT
+164 SAGTSGEGAASAQSTGTPA
-173 TTGASGSSAAT
+173 
-184 APGTASSGTVA
+184 TASSTAA
-195 SGTASSAPGTGGG
+195 SGAAAAGTPATGAAGTSAVGSNAAGTSGAG
-208 TSAAGADD
+208 TSAAG
-216 ASGETG
+216 
-222 AAPLAEDP
+222 
-230 QSPSTGAPGADPGTA
+230 TA
-245 ASAGAVGGAAAA
+245 AAGTGAAAA
-257 SFVANG
+257 ETG
-263 SPEDR
+263 
-268 TAGTGG
+268 TAPA
-274 EQRGPRRLVAVTA
+274 GPRHIVAVTA

-301 LANTAQE
+301 LTNAAEE
-308 MGVELQ
+308 MGVDLQ

-325 LDPQV
+325 LDAAV
-330 IAKAE
+330 IASAE

-379 EDPRAPRVTGDG
+379 DDPRAPKVTGDG
-391 TDTADALTGSEG
+391 TDAAAAVTGSEG
-403 WGTRIRKAVMTGV
+403 WGSRIRKAVMTGV

-436 ADPVEVAQQ
+436 ADPVLVAQQ
-445 ADHILQSATLGNL
+445 ADDILGTATLGNL
-458 GDVSLS
+458 GDVSLG

-473 IGNLAMSLLVPALAG
+473 IGNLAISLLVPALAG

-525 LAGLCAYWLSLP
+525 LAGLCAYWLTLP
-537 RLPRWLGSLMP
+537 KLPRWLGSLMP

-567 VGGPI
+567 IGGPI
-572 AAFMTWLTGLLSGM
+572 AMFMTWLTSVLAGM

-592 ALGAVLGLMMCS
+592 TLGAVLGLMMCS

-609 INKVAYSFAVAGLGT
+609 INKVAYSFAVAGLGA
-624 ATATNSAPQEIMAA
+624 ATATNTAPQEIMAT
-638 VIAAG
+638 VIASG

-652 ASTVLGRKYF
+652 ASTVLGRRYF

-701 VGGVVTGAMSMAFGV
+701 LGGVVTGAMTMAFGV
-716 ASAAPHGGVFILPV
+716 TSAAPHGGIWILPV
-730 IHGPGA
+730 IDGRLA
-736 FLLSVVVGTLIT
+736 FVASILVGTVIT
-748 GVLVTLLKRVGR
+748 GVVVTVLKRFGHVEKSVG
-760 AKEHAG
+760 EV
-766 EIPGVPQTQQ
+766 PGVPQTKQT
-776 SVGA
+776 VEV

>member
-1 MSDLITPDLVLLDR
+1 MSDLINPGLVLLDR
-15 DLGGCTDSVIREL
+15 DLGASTENVIREL
-28 AATVHRQ
+28 AATVHRE

-74 RATLVMA
+74 QATLVMA
-81 RLAPPVDFG
+81 RLAPAVDFG
-90 AKDGPADVVFFI
+90 AKDGPADIVFFI

-122 LMKKPFVASLRAATT
+122 LMKKPFVASLRAAET
-137 PEEVVGIVDGALG
+137 PEEVVGIVDRALG
-150 LGPVP
+150 LAP
-155 DDAARPAAG
+155 DDAAAQE
-164 GADPAAGGT
+164 
-173 TTGASGSSAAT
+173 GASGTSGAAT
-184 APGTASSGTVA
+184 AAGAASPQDGGAACSGGATAAGA
-195 SGTASSAPGTGGG
+195 TAVGAAG
-208 TSAAGADD
+208 TSAAA
-216 ASGETG
+216 
-222 AAPLAEDP
+222 
-230 QSPSTGAPGADPGTA
+230 GT
-245 ASAGAVGGAAAA
+245 GAAAA
-257 SFVANG
+257 AG
-263 SPEDR
+263 
-268 TAGTGG
+268 AGTGTVAG
-274 EQRGPRRLVAVTA
+274 TGAAASSSEQGAARGPRRIVAVTA

-301 LANTAQE
+301 LSNTAEE
-308 MGVELQ
+308 MGVDLQ

-320 SGATR
+320 SGAAR

-330 IAKAE
+330 IAGAE

-345 RERTRFAGLPYIASA
+345 RERSRVAGLPYIASA

-379 EDPRAPRVTGDG
+379 DDPRAPKVTGDG
-391 TDTADALTGSEG
+391 TEASAALTGSEG

-427 LLMAIAFMI
+427 LLMAIAFII
-436 ADPVEVAQQ
+436 ADPVLVAKQ
-445 ADHILQSATLGNL
+445 ADGILQSSTLGNL
-458 GDVSLS
+458 GDVPLN

-473 IGNLAMSLLVPALAG
+473 IGNLAISLLVPALAG

-525 LAGLCAYWLSLP
+525 LAGLCAYWLTLP

-554 LASLFAGGLLFLV
+554 LASLFAGGLLLLFI
-567 VGGPI
+567 GGPI
-572 AAFMTWLTGLLSGM
+572 AVFMTWLTGLLSGM
-586 SGASAV
+586 TGTSAV

-609 INKVAYSFAVAGLGT
+609 INKVAYSFAVAGLGA
-624 ATATNSAPQEIMAA
+624 ATVTNTAPQEIMAA
-638 VIAAG
+638 VIASG
-643 MVPPLGLAL
+643 MVAPLGLAL

-694 RVIPASM
+694 RVIPATM
-701 VGGVVTGAMSMAFGV
+701 LGGAITGAMSMAFGV
-716 ASAAPHGGVFILPV
+716 TSAAPHGGIWILPV
-730 IHGPGA
+730 IGGA
-736 FLLSVVVGTLIT
+736 FGFVLSILVGTAVT
-748 GVLVTLLKRVGR
+748 AVAVTLLKRIGRVKQHVG
-760 AKEHAG
+760 EV
-766 EIPGVPQTQQ
+766 PGVPQTGQT
-776 SVGA
+776 VEA